1 MAGIGEFDR
10 RWQPTEAPSKANCL
24 DKQHRANEERWQCAS
39 CFGSRNRR
47 LGASALLGS
56 GRCAERSGIRL
67 QRYRSAFEGVFAVT
81 VGGLWGPKAH
91 RRGQHRRAPDG
102 LWAKNQVRPA
112 ASPLPAGSEDQN
124 AVAPNGLE
132 VAYMHGEGCS
142 EYTAGGVVVGPLGG
156 SESVETDLLRRS
168 IDG

>member
-1 MAGIGEFDR
+1 MASQMSYR
-10 RWQPTEAPSKANCL
+10 RVQIEKLA
-24 DKQHRANEERWQCAS
+24 
-39 CFGSRNRR
+39 
-47 LGASALLGS
+47 
-56 GRCAERSGIRL
+56 GREDI
-67 QRYRSAFEGVFAVT
+67 Q
-81 VGGLWGPKAH
+81 VGWDVVA
-91 RRGQHRRAPDG
+91 RGQHRRAPDG